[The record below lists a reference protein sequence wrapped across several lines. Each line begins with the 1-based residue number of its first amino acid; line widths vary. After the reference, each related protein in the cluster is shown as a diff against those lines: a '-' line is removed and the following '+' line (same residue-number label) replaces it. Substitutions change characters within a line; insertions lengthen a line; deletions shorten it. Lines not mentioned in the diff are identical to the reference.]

1 MITIIVKTKYAT
13 IEDRD
18 RMLAAIKTVA
28 PFTRGEP
35 GVVVYQSGIDFDD
48 PLVTNSIEIYA
59 DEEALMFHNRSP
71 HFAKLIASVS
81 DIKSEVSLQAF
92 EGDQKPYDLGP
103 AIAAGPMHNPAGEG
117 AFSYQL
123 Q

>member
-1 MITIIVKTKYAT
+1 MITIIVKTKFETLA
-13 IEDRD
+13 DRD

-35 GVVVYQSGIDFDD
+35 GVVVYQSGIDFED

-59 DEEALMFHNRSP
+59 DEEALISHNRSA
-71 HFAKLIASVS
+71 HFAKLIGEVS
-81 DIKSEVSLQAF
+81 GLKSEVTLKAF
-92 EGDQKPYDLGP
+92 HGAQEPYDLGP
-103 AIAAGPMHNPAGEG
+103 AIAAGPMHNPSGEG
-117 AFSYQL
+117 AFSYNL